1 MPIPNANRAIA
12 ADEKVR
18 DYLLNLSHPDGG
30 SKAVWFHSL
39 GYSRENW
46 MQLAED
52 LTAIARECHNFDFE
66 SCPFGVKYKTSG
78 MIGRPGNRPGLV
90 FTVWIVEDDDPPRL
104 VTAYPD
110 DTQ

>member
-30 SKAVWFHSL
+30 SKAMWFHFL
-39 GYSRENW
+39 GYTREKW
-46 MQLAED
+46 LQLAD
-52 LTAIARECHNFDFE
+52 ALIAIARDCKEFDTE
-66 SCPFGVKYKTSG
+66 ISQFGVKYKASG
-78 MIGRPGNRPGLV
+78 IVGRPGNRPGMVL
-90 FTVWIVEDDDPPRL
+90 TVWIVEDDDPPRL